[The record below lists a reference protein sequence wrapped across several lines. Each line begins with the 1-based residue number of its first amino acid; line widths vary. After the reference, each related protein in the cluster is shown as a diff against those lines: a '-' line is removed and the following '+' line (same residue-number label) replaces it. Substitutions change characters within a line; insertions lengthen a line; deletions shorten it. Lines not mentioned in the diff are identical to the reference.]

1 MMAAGLE
8 AATQATACSVPNVSH
23 SWRLLRKTTSSQRK
37 SHRRN
42 PWSKTPDDPL
52 HCITVLVYYCITV
65 MLYYCI
71 VVLLYYCITV
81 SLDLEPLPALLGEG
95 ILQVNAVEAQVLD
108 SLGGVVGGEMLNL
121 QGRLAW

>member
-1 MMAAGLE
+1 
-8 AATQATACSVPNVSH
+8 
-23 SWRLLRKTTSSQRK
+23 
-37 SHRRN
+37 
-42 PWSKTPDDPL
+42 
-52 HCITVLVYYCITV
+52 